1 MNERILNCLT
11 LNSLTLNVGSLKDK
25 FPALVLTAGQSVNYF
40 KFADPEVSR
49 IVAENWGDGTGT
61 TLEQIEAV
69 TDIGYV
75 FKNNTTIETFNELNE
90 FTGLTFISDNAFNGC
105 SSLQEIEIG
114 ANVKS
119 IGNSA
124 FQGDSALSS
133 INISEDIESV
143 GSGAFDG
150 CSSLQFEELNLPH
163 LTTLGAYSFKDVKIK
178 RVTNLG
184 SITEINSST
193 FKNNTSLEQ
202 IVLPQSLTTLNIE
215 GAFSACSN
223 LKSIVFPDGC
233 VNWVAVN
240 YGIGAFEDCSSLIDV
255 NIPEGV
261 VGLTG
266 SLFEN
271 CIALPE
277 MLIPS
282 TVEIIYRRAFK
293 NCASLE
299 RLIFKPITPPEL
311 NGLDWFTNTNNC
323 PIYVP
328 DASVEAYKT
337 ATNWVNYADR
347 IKSMFYYLGYI
358 DFADPAVRDICVAN
372 FDTDADGVVSIEEA
386 TAVTALKFD
395 WSTWQKFVTFN
406 EFKYFT
412 GVTILNFGSAMNLKE
427 YICPPSIRIVEGI
440 GPGAEKFTLN
450 EGITEFRTA
459 CFRGNYKITNITI
472 PSTTEKIGNNLFNT
486 IPEWGQGYKGTFIFT
501 DFIMEDNGYYKAVDG
516 ILYNSAQTMIQQF
529 PAGRTGSYIT
539 PPGVSLQ
546 AGCFGNSE
554 LSKIEVDA
562 NVTTLPGR
570 VFYHSQKLETIILNG
585 VTSIKEHVQSFY
597 FCNKLKSLIIKTQT
611 VASLGASN
619 IFSNDGI
626 SSGTAFIYVPSNLV
640 DSYKA
645 AENWS
650 TYASQI
656 KPINVADALSD
667 ISAVAENDLYKI
679 GEVYWKAEMVDSV
692 LTWVEI

>member
-1 MNERILNCLT
+1 MDERIVHFLT
-11 LNSLTLNVGSLKDK
+11 LNSLTLNVGSLK
-25 FPALVLTAGQSVNYF
+25 FPALVLTADQIVNYF
-40 KFADPEVSR
+40 KFADPEVRR
-49 IVAENWGDGTGT
+49 IVAKNWGDGIGT

-69 TDIGYV
+69 TDIGTV
-75 FKNNTTIETFNELNE
+75 FKDNTTIETFNELDE
-90 FTGLTFISDNAFNGC
+90 FTSLTSISDNAFNGC
-105 SSLQEIEIG
+105 SSLREIEIG

-124 FQGDSALSS
+124 FQGDSALRS

-150 CSSLQFEELNLPH
+150 CSSMDVETISLP
-163 LTTLGAYSFKDVKIK
+163 K
-178 RVTNLG
+178 
-184 SITEINSST
+184 ITEVEDNS
-193 FKNNTSLEQ
+193 FR
-202 IVLPQSLTTLNIE
+202 
-215 GAFSACSN
+215 GCA
-223 LKSIVFPDGC
+223 SIR
-233 VNWVAVN
+233 
-240 YGIGAFEDCSSLIDV
+240 AFEIGTDVTSIGSESLKGCSSLERIV
-255 NIPEGV
+255 TKTNAPSQI
-261 VGLTG
+261 VGG
-266 SLFEN
+266 
-271 CIALPE
+271 AL
-277 MLIPS
+277 
-282 TVEIIYRRAFK
+282 
-293 NCASLE
+293 
-299 RLIFKPITPPEL
+299 
-311 NGLDWFTNTNNC
+311 DDTNNC

-358 DFADPAVRDICVAN
+358 DFADPAVRDICLAN
-372 FDTDADGVVSIEEA
+372 FDTDADGVISIEEA
-386 TAVTALKFD
+386 AAVTALKFD
-395 WSTWQKFVTFN
+395 WNTWQKIVTFN

-412 GVTILNFGSAMNLKE
+412 GVTRLNFNSARNLKE
-427 YICPPSIRIVEGI
+427 YICPPSIRIVESI

-459 CFRGNYKITNITI
+459 CFQGNYKITNITI

-486 IPEWGQGYKGTFIFT
+486 VPEWGNGLRGAFIFT

-516 ILYNSAQTMIQQF
+516 ILYNSAQTMLQQF

-546 AGCFGNSE
+546 GGCFGNSE

-562 NVTTLPGR
+562 NVTTLPR
-570 VFYHSQKLETIILNG
+570 SVFYHSQKLETIILNG
-585 VTSIKEHVQSFY
+585 VTSIPADSQSFF

-619 IFSNDGI
+619 VFGNDSI
-626 SSGTAFIYVPSNLV
+626 SSGTAFIYVPGDLV

-650 TYASQI
+650 TYAAQI
-656 KPINVADALSD
+656 KPINVADTLPD
-667 ISAVAENDLYKI
+667 ISTVAENDLYKI
-679 GEVYWKAEMVDSV
+679 GEVYWKAELVDSV